1 MFHITVTLHIMDK
14 WLKMTVG
21 IDNDESTVNQ
31 NQRESNEPKPST
43 SKRRKVL
50 RKYDYDYLKMGFTWN
65 EDEQDPRPRC
75 IICYDQLANE
85 SMRPNKLLRH
95 FESKHSELKNKPLDF
110 FLRECWTG

>member
-1 MFHITVTLHIMDK
+1 MDK
-14 WLKMTVG
+14 WLKKTVE

-50 RKYDYDYLKMGFTWN
+50 RKYDHDYLKMGFTWN

-110 FLRECWTG
+110 LRECWAG